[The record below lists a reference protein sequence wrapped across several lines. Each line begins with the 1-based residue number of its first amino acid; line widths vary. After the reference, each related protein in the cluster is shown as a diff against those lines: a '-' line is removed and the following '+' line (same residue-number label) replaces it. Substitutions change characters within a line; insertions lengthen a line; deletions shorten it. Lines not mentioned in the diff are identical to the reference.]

1 MTYTTPLRSLFLAGV
16 AALGLSAAAHAQAI
30 QPMQHNGITY
40 MTGGIGLEERHA
52 MEAAKGSYNLR
63 ILLSG
68 LTGHFV
74 GEALISIRDSK
85 GSEVLS
91 TLGGP
96 IFYAQLPSG
105 SYTVVATHNGDSKT
119 QRITVGSSAKQIGFA
134 WAAPAEGTISSDATR
149 PGESLVEPYN
159 PYAPR
164 PVAPVTQD
172 SMPEPYRY

>member
-1 MTYTTPLRSLFLAGV
+1 MTYTTPLRSLLLAGV
-16 AALGLSAAAHAQAI
+16 AALGLSAAAHAQVI

-63 ILLSG
+63 VLLSG

-74 GEALISIRDSK
+74 GEALISIRDDK
-85 GSEVLS
+85 GTEVLS
-91 TLGGP
+91 TIAGP

-105 SYTVVATHNGDSKT
+105 SYTISATHNGDTKT
-119 QRITVGSSAKQIGFA
+119 QRITAGSGARQIGFA
-134 WAAPAEGTISSDATR
+134 WAAPAENTFSSDATR

-159 PYAPR
+159 PYSPR
-164 PVAPVTQD
+164 PIAPVTQD
-172 SMPEPYRY
+172 TMPAPYGY